1 MVGGG
6 AVKLFAHVL
15 GILCTFTVV
24 FSGKSQICLLSLI
37 TTNILQLKLTSPVDL
52 VPSGNRAFCPGIS
65 ALFSCETK
73 LGRLI
78 WRSNSSSDSFLFE
91 NVSQPS
97 YPLGIFNLSVIN
109 VTKSGATVDKVNST
123 AAVSSIQLSHD
134 GVNLWCIE
142 NNNTSIKKE
151 ATIIV
156 LGEYKLIC
164 DDNYYN
170 CIIKLLFQHLMCH
183 N

>member
-1 MVGGG
+1 M
-6 AVKLFAHVL
+6 
-15 GILCTFTVV
+15 
-24 FSGKSQICLLSLI
+24 
-37 TTNILQLKLTSPVDL
+37 DL
-52 VPSGNRAFCPGIS
+52 VPSGNRAFCTGVS

-73 LGRLI
+73 LGGLI
-78 WRSNSSSDSFLFE
+78 WRSNSSNDSFLFE

-97 YPLGIFNLSVIN
+97 FTLGIFNLSVIN
-109 VTKSGATVDKVNST
+109 VTKSGATVNST

-134 GVNLWCIE
+134 GVNLRCIE
-142 NNNTSIKKE
+142 NNNNSLPTIEKE
-151 ATIIV
+151 AVIIV

-183 N
+183 NQVK